1 MKKDQTVPDNRREEP
16 LPPSEEIIMDLP
28 EVKDIPGQEHIHV
41 PPAGEMADTTA
52 SSADEEGEGLLDA
65 VNEDDE
71 DLDIEGDD
79 NVSDTERQ
87 LLDDAASIDPLDE
100 EEQNVRNARP
110 DNTDDDGDSLNED
123 ELDVP
128 GAEEDDEDQELGA
141 EDEENNEFSVDK
153 NSD

>member
-1 MKKDQTVPDNRREEP
+1 MKKDQTIPDNRKEEP
-16 LPPSEEIIMDLP
+16 LPPSEDIIMDLP

-41 PPAGEMADTTA
+41 PPAGELADTTA
-52 SSADEEGEGLLDA
+52 SSADEEGEGLLDD
-65 VNEDDE
+65 VNEEED
-71 DLDIEGDD
+71 DLDLEGED

-87 LLDDAASIDPLDE
+87 LLDDAATIDPLDE
-100 EEQNVRNARP
+100 EEQNLRNALP
-110 DNTDDDGDSLNED
+110 DDTDDDGDPLNED

-128 GAEEDDEDQELGA
+128 GAEDDDEEQEMGA